1 MIKEQK
7 KSLLRRRKIYTIIA
21 AVLVIVLIPTLITIT
36 YLSRHK
42 NFEDIDGTV
51 YKIKYV
57 DGIYEMYDKDGNP
70 LEYDESLRLQVSAGE
85 MYRFY
90 ITKAGTVVKL
100 DIETGTAEIFAVV
113 DDLNTVESEQL
124 GYNANLLI
132 FPKVEKARIRSIEV
146 VNDKGSYTFYRYN
159 LDLEKIDDSCDFTIK
174 GSPYAPFDEET
185 FSNLYLGAGYTLTNQ
200 KVEDPIKDEESGEYL
215 EYGLGK
221 EIRINENGEEYE
233 YTPAYVTLTD
243 TSGNK
248 HRLIVGDR
256 LVTGTGYYVQ
266 YVSFDGDTEIK
277 RDAVYVLDDDIGMT
291 AKGTVEMFVTPI
303 INYPMSMNNYLQ
315 LKNFKVYNEKTDT
328 TNIAFSYLSS
338 EDRGLYNAVT
348 YTFDLDRY
356 DGYIPNSDRIQDV
369 LYYFYQMDFV
379 GVKKLA
385 PSSEELVKYG
395 LGKFNTDGDD
405 ESFAFSSAY
414 QILFD
419 YEVYDDNNKYVQTL
433 KHLIYISEKND
444 EGNYFAYS
452 LIYDS
457 ETLEPMYSYD
467 MIVEIEGHCF
477 NFFEWHPTDW
487 IENRYFALNIAHC
500 KTIRFETKDYWANF
514 TLDNS
519 LSDKTSNQLSSTY
532 IKIHGED
539 SLGNNVDTFS
549 ALQVTDKSGN
559 IWTVTQTGL
568 TATNAS
574 GTELT
579 ITNAYYTYNILGMQV
594 KVAPEYIPCADG
606 SRVEV
611 SANEVIITDP
621 NGNKTTY
628 VRYATDLFRLL
639 HRTLATS
646 TFENYYILT
655 EEEENALI
663 ADTSKLL
670 LTLTV
675 TDIND
680 ETTEY
685 KFYSLTSQKAYI
697 TVNGNGGFY
706 VLPTRVEKFI
716 SDTHKF
722 FNFEVIDP
730 NAKN

>member
-1 MIKEQK
+1 MITQQK

-21 AVLVIVLIPTLITIT
+21 AALVILLIPTLITIT

-42 NFEDIDGTV
+42 TFEDIDGTV

-70 LEYDESLRLQVSAGE
+70 LEYDEQLRLQVSAGD

-100 DIETGTAEIFAVV
+100 DIETGDATIFAVV
-113 DDLNTVESEQL
+113 DDLNTVDSEQL

-132 FPKVEKARIRSIEV
+132 YPRVEKARIRSIEV

-159 LDLEKIDDSCDFTIK
+159 IDLQKIDDSCDFTIK
-174 GSPYAPFDEET
+174 GSPYAPFDEEM
-185 FSNLYLGAGYTLTNQ
+185 FSALYLGAGYTLTSQ
-200 KVEDPIKDEESGEYL
+200 KVENPIKDEESGEYL

-221 EIRINENGEEYE
+221 EIRINEKGEEYE

-277 RDAVYVLDDDIGMT
+277 RDAVYVLDDDIGQT
-291 AKGTVEMFVTPI
+291 AHGTVEMFVTPI
-303 INYPMSMNNYLQ
+303 INYPLSMSNYLQ
-315 LKNFKVYNEKTDT
+315 LKNFKLYNEKTDT
-328 TNIAFSYLSS
+328 TEIAFSYLSS
-338 EDRGLYNAVT
+338 EDRGLYNAIL
-348 YTFDLDRY
+348 YGFDLDRY
-356 DGYIPNSDRIQDV
+356 EGYIPNSDRIQDV
-369 LYYFYQMDFV
+369 LFYFYQMDFV
-379 GVKKLA
+379 GVTKLA
-385 PSSEELVKYG
+385 PSEEELVKYG
-395 LGKFNTDGDD
+395 LGKFDEADGEVKFD
-405 ESFAFSSAY
+405 FSSAY

-419 YEVYDDNNKYVQTL
+419 YEVYDDNNKYVETL
-433 KHLIYISEKND
+433 KHLIYVSEKN
-444 EGNYFAYS
+444 ENGNYFAYS
-452 LIYDS
+452 LIFDS
-457 ETLEPMYSYD
+457 KTLEPMYSYD

-477 NFFEWHPTDW
+477 NFLEWHSSDW

-500 KTIRFETKDYWANF
+500 KTITFETSDYWASF

-519 LSDKTSNQLSSTY
+519 LSDTSNGISSAY
-532 IKIHGED
+532 IQVHGED

-549 ALQVTDKSGN
+549 ALQVRDKSGN
-559 IWTVTQTGL
+559 IWTVTQTDI
-568 TATNAS
+568 TATNAQ
-574 GTELT
+574 GDELT
-579 ITNAYYTYNILGMQV
+579 ITNAYYAHNALGTQV
-594 KVAPEYIPCADG
+594 RVAPEYIPCADG
-606 SRVEV
+606 SRVQV
-611 SANEVIITDP
+611 SANEVIVTSP
-621 NGNKTTY
+621 NGSKTTY

-646 TFENYYILT
+646 TFENYYTLT
-655 EEEENALI
+655 EAEEAALF
-663 ADTSKLL
+663 ADESKLL

-680 ETTEY
+680 EITEY

-706 VLPTRVEKFI
+706 VLPSRVEKFI

-722 FNFEVIDP
+722 FNFEIIYPD
-730 NAKN
+730 AKN

>member
-21 AVLVIVLIPTLITIT
+21 ALLVIVLIPTLITIT

-42 NFEDIDGTV
+42 SFEDIDGTM

-57 DGIYEMYDKDGNP
+57 DGIYEMYDQDGIP
-70 LEYDESLRLQVSAGE
+70 LEYDEQLRLQVSAGE

-100 DIETGTAEIFAVV
+100 DIETGEAVIFAVV
-113 DDLNTVESEQL
+113 DDLSTVESEQL

-132 FPKVEKARIRSIEV
+132 YPKIEKARIRSIEV
-146 VNDKGSYTFYRYN
+146 VNDKGAYTFYRYN
-159 LDLEKIDDSCDFTIK
+159 TELEKIDDSCDFTIK
-174 GSPYAPFDEET
+174 GSPYAPFDEEI
-185 FSNLYLGAGYTLTNQ
+185 FSSLYLGAGYTLTSQ
-200 KVEDPIKDEESGEYL
+200 KVTDPIKDEETGEYL

-221 EIRINENGEEYE
+221 EIRINEDGEEYE

-248 HRLIVGDR
+248 HRLIVGDK

-277 RDAVYVLDDDIGMT
+277 RDAVYVLDDDIGAT

-303 INYPMSMNNYLQ
+303 INYPMSMNNYLN
-315 LKNFKVYNEKTDT
+315 LKNFKIYNENTDT
-328 TNIAFSYLSS
+328 TDMAFSYLSS
-338 EDRGLYNAVT
+338 EDRGLYNEVIYA
-348 YTFDLDRY
+348 FDLERY
-356 DGYIPNSDRIQDV
+356 DGYTPNSERIQDA
-369 LYYFYQMDFV
+369 LAYFYQMDFV
-379 GVKKLA
+379 GVTKLA
-385 PSSEELVKYG
+385 PSEEELVKYG
-395 LGKFNTDGDD
+395 LGKFETVDGQEKFD
-405 ESFAFSSAY
+405 FYSAY

-419 YEVYDDNNKYVQTL
+419 YEVYNDNNKHVETL
-433 KHLIYISEKND
+433 RHLIYVSEKND

-452 LIYDS
+452 LIFDS

-477 NFFEWHPTDW
+477 NFLEWHPYDW
-487 IENRYFALNIAHC
+487 IENRYFSLNIAYC
-500 KTIRFETKDYWANF
+500 QTIRFETNDYWANF

-519 LSDKTSNQLSSTY
+519 LSDQSSNKFSSTY
-532 IKIHGED
+532 IQIHGED

-549 ALQVTDKSGN
+549 ALQVRDKSGN
-559 IWTVTQTGL
+559 IWTVTQTDI
-568 TATNAS
+568 TATDAQ

-579 ITNAYYTYNILGMQV
+579 IGNAYYAYNALGVQV
-594 KVAPEYIPCADG
+594 KAAPEYIPCADG
-606 SRVEV
+606 SRVQV
-611 SANEVIITDP
+611 SANEVIVTDP

-639 HRTLATS
+639 HRTLTTS
-646 TFENYYILT
+646 TFENYYTLT
-655 EEEENALI
+655 KEEENALI

-670 LTLTV
+670 LALTV
-675 TDIND
+675 TDING

-730 NAKN
+730 DAKN